1 MMVDPNIA
9 LSSCICFIYFCR
21 FCAKTISD
29 LNCILLMPKLATG
42 VMMST
47 CLQGLCRLACCKPG
61 LGKCI
66 TVVWFICNGY
76 RSLMSRYTI
85 YENNIPHLLI
95 NHKINEFIGAW
106 YILLRYLLLA
116 YVITGRTGERPRE
129 SPFFGLILVKNY
141 QQNKVKIGSKDA
153 EVRVLLVDFGGQKLV
168 LDAHQIQPSIQWIY
182 NEGQ

>member
-29 LNCILLMPKLATG
+29 LNYILLMPKLATG

-76 RSLMSRYTI
+76 RSLMSRFTI
-85 YENNIPHLLI
+85 YHIWKQYTSFI
-95 NHKINEFIGAW
+95 NQ
-106 YILLRYLLLA
+106 
-116 YVITGRTGERPRE
+116 
-129 SPFFGLILVKNY
+129 S
-141 QQNKVKIGSKDA
+141 QSK
-153 EVRVLLVDFGGQKLV
+153 
-168 LDAHQIQPSIQWIY
+168 WIY
-182 NEGQ
+182 WCLIYSTQISSSSVCDYWKDRGETTIITIFWFDSRKKLPTK